1 MGGGV
6 GECLVGG
13 AGAGGGE
20 DGRGGH
26 GPGEGRL
33 GQGGGGGRL
42 VAGGACKI
50 WRGS

>member
-13 AGAGGGE
+13 AAGGGE

-26 GPGEGRL
+26 GPGEGWL
-33 GQGGGGGRL
+33 GQGGWGGRL

>member
-13 AGAGGGE
+13 AAGGRGE

-33 GQGGGGGRL
+33 GQGGGGGWL